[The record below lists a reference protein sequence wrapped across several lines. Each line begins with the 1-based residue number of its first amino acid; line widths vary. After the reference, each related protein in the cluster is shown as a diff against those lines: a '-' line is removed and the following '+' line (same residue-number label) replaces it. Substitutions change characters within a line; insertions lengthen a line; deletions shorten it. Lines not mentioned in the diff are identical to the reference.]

1 MPGEEDR
8 SENKGLGVYSDIPLR
23 DVKLL
28 KDYNQEW
35 KTDFVIITTSEMSK
49 TLR

>member
-1 MPGEEDR
+1 MTKTMPGEEDR

-28 KDYNQEW
+28 KDYNQE
-35 KTDFVIITTSEMSK
+35 
-49 TLR
+49 